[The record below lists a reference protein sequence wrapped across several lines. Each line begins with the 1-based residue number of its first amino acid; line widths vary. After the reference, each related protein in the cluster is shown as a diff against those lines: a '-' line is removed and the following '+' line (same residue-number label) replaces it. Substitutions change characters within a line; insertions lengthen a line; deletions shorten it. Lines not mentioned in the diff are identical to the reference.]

1 MAINNELNKFPFH
14 PCLNVDMDKINNMNL
29 TVCELRMIKTNLEKK
44 KKISDNILLSGL
56 LIDDEY
62 DVFLHPEYG
71 AFFYN
76 TSCRSMQEEIESC
89 NNILVRMD
97 YHCYVPQE
105 ELLTYIDNG
114 YEFVMG
120 PSVKIFDNDS
130 ETLNGVY
137 CANYKKKLNKKN
149 HRYYRY

>member
-1 MAINNELNKFPFH
+1 MAINKELDKFPYH
-14 PCLNVDMDKINNMNL
+14 PYLNVDMDKINNMKL
-29 TVCELRMIKTNLEKK
+29 TASELKMIKNNLEKK

-62 DVFLHPEYG
+62 GVFIHPKYG

-76 TSCRSMQEEIESC
+76 TSCSSMQEEIKSC
-89 NNILVRMD
+89 YNTLARMD

-120 PSVKIFDNDS
+120 PGVKIFDNDN

-137 CANYKKKLNKKN
+137 CVNYKKKLIKKN
-149 HRYYRY
+149 HQY